1 MSILRKRERFP
12 LIQIVRPLFFLKIK
26 YWSCFLR
33 KYSSLPLTF
42 LFGGGLKTKSFNT
55 KRGSLCS
62 RFPAITQ
69 RRCQAS
75 GAFPCF
81 ACSLL
86 LRSRRFGFWSLFFIF
101 WRGCFGGVAKNK
113 MCPQT
118 HWRYFSSPKI
128 YFVISW
134 IALSFFCLA
143 CFSKS
148 FASIHNLTISFCL
161 GRSGTGIVIFKNS

>member
-1 MSILRKRERFP
+1 M
-12 LIQIVRPLFFLKIK
+12 
-26 YWSCFLR
+26 
-33 KYSSLPLTF
+33 LPLPCHNAKA
-42 LFGGGLKTKSFNT
+42 L
-55 KRGSLCS
+55 
-62 RFPAITQ
+62 
-69 RRCQAS
+69 S
-75 GAFPCF
+75 GVGYLSVFC
-81 ACSLL
+81 LL
-86 LRSRRFGFWSLFFIF
+86 LVIAVPALWLLCFYFLARLL
-101 WRGCFGGVAKNK
+101 WRIAKNK

-118 HWRYFSSPKI
+118 HWHYFSSPKI

>member
-1 MSILRKRERFP
+1 M
-12 LIQIVRPLFFLKIK
+12 
-26 YWSCFLR
+26 
-33 KYSSLPLTF
+33 LPLPCHNATALSGVGCLSVF
-42 LFGGGLKTKSFNT
+42 CLFIVI
-55 KRGSLCS
+55 
-62 RFPAITQ
+62 AV
-69 RRCQAS
+69 A
-75 GAFPCF
+75 A
-81 ACSLL
+81 LL
-86 LRSRRFGFWSLFFIF
+86 LAVSFYFLARLL
-101 WRGCFGGVAKNK
+101 WRVAKNK

>member
-33 KYSSLPLTF
+33 KYSSLPLNF

-75 GAFPCF
+75 GTFPCF

-86 LRSRRFGFWSLFFIF
+86 LRSRRFGLRSLFIF
-101 WRGCFGGVAKNK
+101 WRDCFGAS
-113 MCPQT
+113 Q
-118 HWRYFSSPKI
+118 KI
-128 YFVISW
+128 KCARKRIGIISHRLKY
-134 IALSFFCLA
+134 IL
-143 CFSKS
+143 
-148 FASIHNLTISFCL
+148 
-161 GRSGTGIVIFKNS
+161 